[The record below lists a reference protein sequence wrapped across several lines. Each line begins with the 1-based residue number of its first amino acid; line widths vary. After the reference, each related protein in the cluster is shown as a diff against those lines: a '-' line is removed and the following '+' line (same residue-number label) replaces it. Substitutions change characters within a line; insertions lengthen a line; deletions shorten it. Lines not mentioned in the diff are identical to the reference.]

1 MAASN
6 VQSCYQC
13 GKCTSICP
21 MRRVSKTSPRNSIYN
36 SNVYGLD
43 TKDIWTCLTCGLCPQ
58 ECPQQVDFLSFVKE
72 EREGKKYEEIA
83 HKGVFSETAALMSK
97 LNGSSVVTQE
107 LKSENSNYAYFPGC
121 VDFLDLFL
129 HDVGVN
135 FGEIATSSMKLLNHA
150 GIKPKILP
158 LKCCGH
164 DVLWQGKKDVF
175 DRLVKYNTK
184 VINDSG
190 VETLILSCAECYRT
204 FAKDYNLKPKVVHIS
219 EFLKGTGAN
228 YKSTVTF
235 HDPCRLGRHMGQYD
249 APREALRANGAEL
262 VEMAHN
268 KEDAMCCGVSSFM
281 NCNEQTKAMRVLR
294 LDEAQATGAKTMIT
308 TCTKCLAH
316 LNCLKNEKEAAG
328 KYDIDIVDLTVYLA
342 RQFDES
348 VKKGLISLDSSKL
361 EAK

>member
-1 MAASN
+1 MIKSN

-21 MRRVSKTSPRNSIYN
+21 MRRVSKTSPRSAIYN

-43 TKDIWTCLTCGLCPQ
+43 TKDIWTCLTCGLCPV
-58 ECPQQVDFLSFVKE
+58 ECPQQVDFLSFVRE
-72 EREGKKYEEIA
+72 ERAGKPYTEIA
-83 HKGVFSETAALMSK
+83 HKGVFSETADLMSK

-107 LKSENSNYAYFPGC
+107 QKSENSKYAYFPGC

-135 FGEIATSSMKLLNHA
+135 FGEITTSSMKLLNHA
-150 GIKPKILP
+150 GIKPNILP

-175 DRLVKYNTK
+175 DRLAAYNTK
-184 VINDSG
+184 VIKDSG
-190 VETLILSCAECYRT
+190 IETLITSCAECYRT
-204 FAKDYNLKPKVVHIS
+204 FSKDYDLGIKVIHIS
-219 EFLKGTGAN
+219 ELLDKLGLKINAD
-228 YKSTVTF
+228 VTY
-235 HDPCRLGRHMGQYD
+235 HDPCRLGRHMGVYD
-249 APREALRANGAEL
+249 VPRGALRANGVEL
-262 VEMAHN
+262 KEMAHN
-268 KEDAMCCGVSSFM
+268 KGNALCCGVSSFM
-281 NCNEQTKAMRVLR
+281 NCGEQTKAMRVMR

-316 LNCLKNEKEAAG
+316 FNCLKNEKEAAK

-342 RQFDES
+342 RQ
-348 VKKGLISLDSSKL
+348 L
-361 EAK
+361 EAKK